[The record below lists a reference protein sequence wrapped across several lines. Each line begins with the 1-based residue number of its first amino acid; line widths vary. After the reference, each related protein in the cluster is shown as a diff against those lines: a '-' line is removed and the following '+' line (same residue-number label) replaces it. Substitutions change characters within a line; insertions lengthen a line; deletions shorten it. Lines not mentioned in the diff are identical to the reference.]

1 MNSTDVIKYIKDNH
15 PEFKITYTID
25 KNYLIVDNNDS
36 DFTVAYL
43 LRESFR
49 FYVVV
54 LSIDYIETRP
64 HFLGNY
70 EDWDIDIIKKLIE
83 DYYESKR
90 KAELYLKLYKANK
103 LKNRIKKD
111 FE

>member
-1 MNSTDVIKYIKDNH
+1 MNSTDVIKYVKDNH
-15 PEFKITYTID
+15 PELEITCDTHG
-25 KNYLIVDNNDS
+25 KKYLIADNDL
-36 DFTVAYL
+36 TVAYL
-43 LRESFR
+43 QKETFI
-49 FYVVV
+49 FYSLM
-54 LSIDYIETRP
+54 LSIDYVDIRQNM
-64 HFLGNY
+64 LGNY
-70 EDWDIDIIKKLIE
+70 EDWDIDIIEKLIE